1 MSGYLEDLS
10 DRQRAALDRFRS
22 AIADVDGERTDR
34 FLLRWLRAREFDVS
48 KAEDMFRQDVEW
60 RSKNG
65 MSSILE
71 DYQPG
76 ELIQRYFPG
85 GLLECHSKG
94 HPLFLVPMGN
104 VDIRGFLQIL
114 PAAAMLRHLA
124 YMLEC
129 QERLKERVSLKM
141 GRPVETTY
149 VVLDYEN
156 FSLRQLYS
164 WEVMTM
170 FTDMLSVYE
179 AHYPEILEKALV
191 INAPSFFPL
200 VWRIVRP
207 FLSQRTVDKVLIFAK
222 DGWREIMR
230 DTFEP
235 ERLPKHWGG
244 DMLGPDGDPR
254 CTDKVCPG
262 GQVPKCPQ
270 MGPDA
275 FSQVISSRDAWEL
288 RVPVQQSQSLLRWNF
303 NVQRGDLA
311 FDLRYLQ
318 SKDDKKPEASDE
330 PLTKPQRLTGQQEG
344 SLRCDKP
351 GTYVLR
357 FDNSFSW
364 LTSKNLTYTVEVQP
378 PDETP

>member
-1 MSGYLEDLS
+1 MTEGRLP
-10 DRQRAALDRFRS
+10 QAAIRS
-22 AIADVDGERTDR
+22 
-34 FLLRWLRAREFDVS
+34 S
-48 KAEDMFRQDVEW
+48 
-60 RSKNG
+60 
-65 MSSILE
+65 
-71 DYQPG
+71 
-76 ELIQRYFPG
+76 
-85 GLLECHSKG
+85 
-94 HPLFLVPMGN
+94 
-104 VDIRGFLQIL
+104 
-114 PAAAMLRHLA
+114 
-124 YMLEC
+124 
-129 QERLKERVSLKM
+129 
-141 GRPVETTY
+141 
-149 VVLDYEN
+149 
-156 FSLRQLYS
+156 FS
-164 WEVMTM
+164 
-170 FTDMLSVYE
+170 
-179 AHYPEILEKALV
+179 
-191 INAPSFFPL
+191 PSFFPL

-311 FDLRYLQ
+311 FDLRYLPP
-318 SKDDKKPEASDE
+318 KDDKKPEASDE
-330 PLTKPQRLTGQQEG
+330 PLTKPQRLTGQQDG
-344 SLRCDKP
+344 SLHCDKP